1 LNEPWQRRRCA
12 SILDTIGWTPLVALE
27 RLSPPVGATVLV
39 KVESTN
45 PGASVK
51 DRIALR
57 MLEDAEDDGRLQPG
71 GAVVELTS
79 GNTGTGLAIV
89 CAVKGYR
96 LYAVMSEGNSVER
109 RRMLRALGAEVV
121 LVPQVDAPRPGRV
134 SKEDLAAVEERAVSL
149 TAELGAF
156 RPDQFQN
163 VSNVRAHELGTGP
176 EIWEQS
182 GGHADV
188 WLANVGTAGCFVG
201 VARALK
207 QRNPALRAYVVEPE
221 TVPALAGG
229 PITDTRHKIEGT
241 GYGAVVPLWDPAVC
255 DGYLTVSNDEAQSAA
270 RALATREGI
279 FAGYSSG
286 ANVAVALRIARELPA
301 GQIVVTAVN
310 DTGLKYLSTDL
321 YPPEPAG

>member
-1 LNEPWQRRRCA
+1 MRKPWQRRLCS
-12 SILDTIGWTPLVALE
+12 SILDTVGWTPLVALE
-27 RLSPPVGATVLV
+27 RLSPAGGAKVLV

-51 DRIALR
+51 DRIALQ
-57 MLEDAEDDGRLQPG
+57 MIEDAERAGKLGPG

-79 GNTGTGLAIV
+79 GNTGTGLAIA

-96 LYAVMSEGNSVER
+96 LYAVMSEGNTVER

-121 LVPQVDAPRPGRV
+121 VVPQAGGPRPGKV
-134 SKEDLAAVEERAVSL
+134 TKEDLALVEQRAIEL

-163 VSNVRAHELGTGP
+163 ISNTRAHELGTGP

-182 GGHADV
+182 GGRVDV
-188 WLANVGTAGCFVG
+188 WLANVGTAGCFIG

-221 TVPALAGG
+221 TVPVLAGK
-229 PITDTRHKIEGT
+229 PIADTRHKIEGT
-241 GYGAVVPLWDPAVC
+241 GYGAIVPLWDPTLC
-255 DGYLTVSNDEAQSAA
+255 DGYLTVSDDEAQQTA

-279 FAGYSSG
+279 FGGYSSG
-286 ANVAVALRIARELPA
+286 ANVAVALRLARELPPD
-301 GQIVVTAVN
+301 QVIVTTVN
-310 DTGLKYLSTDL
+310 DSGLKYLSSDL
-321 YPPEPAG
+321 YPAESTA